1 MTLNRRAFLGTGAAA
16 AAALSAPHVRADN
29 HAGKPKVVVIG
40 GGAGGA
46 TAARYIAKDSK
57 GEIDVTLVEPSR
69 MYYTCFFSNLYMGG
83 FRELSSIGHSYGGLA
98 KGGVNVVHDWAVGV
112 DRAAK
117 TVTLAGGAVLSYDRL
132 VLSPGIDFVDG
143 AVPGWDV
150 TSQNKMPHAYKA
162 GSQSELLKAQIESMP
177 QGGTFAMVAPPNP
190 FRCPPG
196 PYERISMVAH
206 VLKEKNPTAKIIV
219 ADPKAKF
226 SKMALFQEGWANH
239 YDGMIDWIGADFGG
253 GNVEVNANE
262 MTVSIDG
269 EVTKVDVCNVIP
281 AMKAGRICELAGIT
295 EGNWAPVHGATMQSR
310 VDENIH
316 VLGDASAQGDMPKSG
331 FSANSQAKV
340 CAMAVRGALTGSKVF
355 PAKFSN
361 TCWSL
366 IDTDDGV
373 KVGATYEAT
382 DEKIAKVDG
391 FISATGEDADLRKAT
406 FEESVG
412 WYAGITSDM
421 FGS

>member
-1 MTLNRRAFLGTGAAA
+1 MTLNRRAFIGTGAAA
-16 AAALSAPHVRADN
+16 AAALSAPHVKADN

-57 GEIDVTLVEPSR
+57 GAIDVTLVEPSR

-117 TVTLAGGAVLSYDRL
+117 TVTLAGGAVLNYDRL

-206 VLKEKNPTAKIIV
+206 VLKEKNPTAKIII

-226 SKMALFQEGWANH
+226 SKMALFQEGWSNH
-239 YDGMIDWIGADFGG
+239 YDGMIDWIGSDFGG

-269 EVTKVDVCNVIP
+269 EVTKVDACNVIP

-295 EGNWAPVHGATMQSR
+295 EGNWAPVHAATMQSR

-382 DEKIAKVDG
+382 DEKIAKVAG
-391 FISATGEDADLRKAT
+391 FISKTGEDAALRKAT
-406 FEESVG
+406 FDESVG